1 METGDI
7 TGKGK
12 GPRSSAMARGA
23 VAEKADEGSEGC
35 EATCSDAEASFDVGP
50 DGDLVSV
57 VWCR

>member
-1 METGDI
+1 MKTGDI

-12 GPRSSAMARGA
+12 GPRRSAVARGA

-35 EATCSDAEASFDVGP
+35 KTTRSDAEACFDVGP

-57 VWCR
+57 VWSR

>member
-12 GPRSSAMARGA
+12 GPRRSAVARGA

-35 EATCSDAEASFDVGP
+35 QATRCDAEACFDVGP
-50 DGDLVSV
+50 DGDLESV
-57 VWCR
+57 V